1 MISGTIAS
9 LSTRIGGRCPMSEVE
24 GDAESRDGEGLV
36 ATFVFLC
43 PVTGLNVQA
52 YTAED
57 IGADDVL
64 ELELCIACAHSHII
78 NLKTGRVV
86 VADV

>member
-1 MISGTIAS
+1 M
-9 LSTRIGGRCPMSEVE
+9 
-24 GDAESRDGEGLV
+24 

-52 YTAED
+52 YAAED
-57 IGADDVL
+57 IGTDDVL
-64 ELELCIACAHSHII
+64 ELEFCLACAHSHII

>member
-1 MISGTIAS
+1 
-9 LSTRIGGRCPMSEVE
+9 MSEIE
-24 GDAESRDGEGLV
+24 RDAESRNAEGLM

-52 YTAED
+52 YTVED

-64 ELELCIACAHSHII
+64 ELELCIACADFSYHQSQDGSCCR
-78 NLKTGRVV
+78 GRC
-86 VADV
+86 VAADFYDIWR